1 MGQAH
6 RVGVRPEGRRSGDV
20 SEGAGVKS
28 HFTLGQSKPS
38 RRPSNLQGGAG
49 CWSSGA
55 VNCEVL
61 LPGLATRWRDTSH

>member
-1 MGQAH
+1 M
-6 RVGVRPEGRRSGDV
+6 